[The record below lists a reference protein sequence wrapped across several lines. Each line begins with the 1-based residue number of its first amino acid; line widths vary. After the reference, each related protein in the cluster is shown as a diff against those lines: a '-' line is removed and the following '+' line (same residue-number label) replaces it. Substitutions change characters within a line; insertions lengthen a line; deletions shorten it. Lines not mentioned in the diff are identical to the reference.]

1 MNEERINIV
10 QEILTSW
17 NPLGDRANSIPGL
30 NNYEVEATDI
40 LFHTNRHNS
49 VGKVTTLTKDVLNQA
64 FNVQITRE
72 EAKPYAKQI
81 YQAIKEKENQ

>member
-1 MNEERINIV
+1 MNEELIKNI

-17 NPLGDRANSIPGL
+17 NPLGDRAKSISDL
-30 NNYEVEATDI
+30 NDYEIEATDI

-49 VGKVTTLTKDVLNQA
+49 VDQVTTLTKDVLNEA
-64 FNVQITRE
+64 FILQITRE

-81 YQAIKEKENQ
+81 YKAIKER

>member
-1 MNEERINIV
+1 MNEELIKNV

-17 NPLGDRANSIPGL
+17 NPLEERAKNVPCL
-30 NNYEVEATDI
+30 NDYEVEAIDI

-49 VGKVTTLTKDVLNQA
+49 VDKVTILTKDVLNEA
-64 FNVQITRE
+64 FKLQITRE

-81 YQAIKEKENQ
+81 YKAIKEKKKG

>member
-1 MNEERINIV
+1 MNEELIKNV

-17 NPLGDRANSIPGL
+17 NPLGDRSKSISDL
-30 NNYEVEATDI
+30 NDYEIEATDI

-49 VGKVTTLTKDVLNQA
+49 VDQVTSLTKNVLEQA
-64 FNVQITRE
+64 FRLEISRE

-81 YQAIKEKENQ
+81 YKAIKEK